1 MRTILAASLAALLLV
16 VPPSV
21 RARGSQDPK
30 LADLRA
36 GLAATLER
44 IASDLHGVMGYAIL
58 DLTTGD
64 RLERLPGA
72 VFATASTIKLAILY
86 ELFKQVEEGR
96 LSLDERRPLDRRH
109 AVGGAGVLVQLTTP
123 ALSLR
128 DHATLMII
136 LSDNTAT
143 NVVIDAVGM
152 TNVTG
157 RMAALGLKE
166 TQLRRRMID
175 AEAARRGDE
184 NVSTA
189 AEIARLL
196 ELLHGGEGLSPASQ
210 EQLLD
215 ILKKPKST
223 PMLRGLPAGV
233 AAASKSG
240 SLDGIQADA
249 GIVYL
254 PGRPYVFAAM
264 TGYLRQADEGE
275 RAITD
280 ASRAAFEYFDR
291 VARSSEYGR
300 IIR

>member
-1 MRTILAASLAALLLV
+1 MRAIVAAWLTATLLV
-16 VPPSV
+16 IP
-21 RARGSQDPK
+21 ARGHQDPMR
-30 LADLRA
+30 ADLRA
-36 GLAATLER
+36 GLAAALER
-44 IASDLHGVMGYAIL
+44 IASGLDGVMGYAVV
-58 DLTTGD
+58 DLTSGD

-86 ELFKQVEEGR
+86 ELFKQAEEGR
-96 LSLDERRPLDRRH
+96 LSLDERQPLDRRH
-109 AVGGAGVLVQLTTP
+109 AVGGSGVLVQLTTP

-152 TNVTG
+152 TKVTD
-157 RMAALGLKE
+157 RMAALGLKD
-166 TQLRRRMID
+166 TKLRRRMID
-175 AEAARRGDE
+175 ADAARRGDE

-189 AEIARLL
+189 AELARLL
-196 ELLHGGEGLSPASQ
+196 ELLHEGEGLSKASR

-215 ILKKPKST
+215 VLKKPKST
-223 PMLRGLPAGV
+223 PMLRGLPSGV

-249 GIVYL
+249 GIVYV
-254 PGRPYVFAAM
+254 PGRPYVFVAM
-264 TGYLRQADEGE
+264 TGYLRQAGDGE
-275 RAITD
+275 RAIAE

-291 VARSSEYGR
+291 IARSSEYGR

>member
-1 MRTILAASLAALLLV
+1 MRVIVAACLAAALLAI
-16 VPPSV
+16 P
-21 RARGSQDPK
+21 ARGHQDPMR
-30 LADLRA
+30 ADLRE
-36 GLAATLER
+36 GFAAALER
-44 IASDLHGVMGYAIL
+44 IASDLDGVMGYAIV
-58 DLTTGD
+58 DLTSGD

-86 ELFKQVEEGR
+86 ELFTQAEEGR
-96 LSLDERRPLDRRH
+96 LSLDERQPLDRRH
-109 AVGGAGVLVQLTTP
+109 AVGGSGVLVQLTTP

-152 TNVTG
+152 TKVTD
-157 RMAALGLKE
+157 RMAALGLRDTK
-166 TQLRRRMID
+166 LRRRMID
-175 AEAARRGDE
+175 ADAARRGDE

-189 AEIARLL
+189 GELARLL
-196 ELLHGGEGLSPASQ
+196 ELLHEGTGLSKASQ
-210 EQLLD
+210 TQLLD

-223 PMLRGLPAGV
+223 PMLRGLPSGV

-249 GIVYL
+249 GIVYV
-254 PGRPYVFAAM
+254 PGRPYVFVAM
-264 TGYLRQADEGE
+264 TGYLRQAGDGE
-275 RAITD
+275 RAIAE
-280 ASRAAFEYFDR
+280 ASRAAFGYFDR
-291 VARSSEYGR
+291 IARSSEYGR

>member
-1 MRTILAASLAALLLV
+1 MRIILAASLAAALLV
-16 VPPSV
+16 VPADG
-21 RARGSQDPK
+21 RQDPK
-30 LADLRA
+30 RPDLRD

-44 IASDLHGVMGYAIL
+44 IASDLDGLMAYTVV

-64 RLERLPGA
+64 RIEWRQDA
-72 VFATASTIKLAILY
+72 VFAAASTIKIAILY
-86 ELFKQVEEGR
+86 ELFKQVEQGR
-96 LSLDERRPLDRRH
+96 LSLDERQPLDRRH
-109 AVGGAGVLVQLTTP
+109 AVGGSGVLVQLTTP

-152 TNVTG
+152 QNVTG
-157 RMAALGLKE
+157 RMAGLGLKE
-166 TQLRRRMID
+166 TKLRRRMID
-175 AEAARRGDE
+175 ADAARRGDE

-189 AEIARLL
+189 AELARLL
-196 ELLHGGEGLSPASQ
+196 ELLHKAEGLSPASQ

-223 PMLRGLPAGV
+223 PMLRGLPAGTP
-233 AAASKSG
+233 AASKSG
-240 SLDGIQADA
+240 SLEGIQADA
-249 GIVYL
+249 GIVYV

-264 TGYLRQADEGE
+264 TGYLRQAGDGE

-291 VARSSEYGR
+291 IARSSEYGR

>member
-1 MRTILAASLAALLLV
+1 MRVIVAACLAAALLAI
-16 VPPSV
+16 P
-21 RARGSQDPK
+21 ARGHQDPMR
-30 LADLRA
+30 ADLRE
-36 GLAATLER
+36 GFAAALER
-44 IASDLHGVMGYAIL
+44 IASDLDGVMGYAIV
-58 DLTTGD
+58 DLTSGD

-86 ELFKQVEEGR
+86 ELFTQAEEGR
-96 LSLDERRPLDRRH
+96 LSLDERQPLDRRH
-109 AVGGAGVLVQLTTP
+109 AVGGSGVLVQLTTP

-152 TNVTG
+152 TKVTD
-157 RMAALGLKE
+157 RMAALGLRDTK
-166 TQLRRRMID
+166 LRRRMID
-175 AEAARRGDE
+175 ADAARRGDE

-189 AEIARLL
+189 GELARLL
-196 ELLHGGEGLSPASQ
+196 ELLHEWTVLSKASQ
-210 EQLLD
+210 TQLLD

-223 PMLRGLPAGV
+223 PMLRGLPSGV

-249 GIVYL
+249 GIVYV
-254 PGRPYVFAAM
+254 PGRPYVFVAM
-264 TGYLRQADEGE
+264 TGYLRQAGDGE
-275 RAITD
+275 RAIAE

-291 VARSSEYGR
+291 IARSSEYGR